1 MRGQQ
6 AHFGVTL
13 EDSFLKVLLRVQS
26 IQSSLLR
33 LLTQKLVE
41 YSINIENEDNNC
53 IAIDVL
59 NHIKYCEVVYSPR
72 YLLFL
77 WVDVLPILSSAMQV
91 EVISAL
97 PGTVDWYCQNNELH
111 IIEI

>member
-1 MRGQQ
+1 MPSNNINAMRGQQ

-41 YSINIENEDNNC
+41 YSINIENEDNNS

-97 PGTVDWYCQNNELH
+97 PGTID
-111 IIEI
+111 

>member
-1 MRGQQ
+1 MPSNSISAIKGQQ

-13 EDSFLKVLLRVQS
+13 EDSFLKVLLRVQT

-33 LLTQKLVE
+33 LLTQKLVQ
-41 YSINIENEDNNC
+41 YSMNVDSVDDHA

-77 WVDVLPILSSAMQV
+77 WADVLPILSPAMQV

-97 PGTVDWYCQNNELH
+97 PGRL
-111 IIEI
+111 ILP